1 VQETGSSDC
10 DRGRPAAT
18 EGRTREL
25 TERPTRRGPT
35 RTISVGETVSG
46 RITDDAEMHS
56 DNTPVDW
63 WEIEG
68 REGQTVTIDMES
80 DAFDAFLLL
89 RGPGATSESDDDS
102 GGNCNP
108 RITITFPETGT
119 YRIGANTVSGRAR
132 GAYSLLVTRG
142 SRERSSA
149 RCEQS
154 RFR

>member
-1 VQETGSSDC
+1 MRFG
-10 DRGRPAAT
+10 
-18 EGRTREL
+18 
-25 TERPTRRGPT
+25 RGP
-35 RTISVGETVSG
+35 RARCSLISSGKVGGKAEGLLHAAGTLSG
-46 RITDDAEMHS
+46 LDTAPFVPLTLDIPAFAVVAT
-56 DNTPVDW
+56 
-63 WEIEG
+63 
-68 REGQTVTIDMES
+68 

-154 RFR
+154 RFN